1 MAIKNELI
9 LSYIKELAPG
19 TKISVRKLAEQLD
32 VSEGTV
38 YKAIKLAEAQGLVV
52 TKPKAGTFRVETG
65 FAAKSEPVSLK
76 RLVKLLGLTTVV
88 EPADYDRVIERIV
101 ICDGSEA
108 QLRAALDASPP
119 GTHPCCASSARG
131 RICRRSR
138 WSWGKPAGDRR
149 RVRRRAHAH
158 RGGARGAERAEL
170 LAGHVHD
177 TAPHG

>member
-1 MAIKNELI
+1 M
-9 LSYIKELAPG
+9 
-19 TKISVRKLAEQLD
+19 RKLAEQLD

-108 QLRAALDASPP
+108 QLRAALDASPA
-119 GTHPCCASSARG
+119 GNASVL
-131 RICRRSR
+131 CL
-138 WSWGKPAGDRR
+138 
-149 RVRRRAHAH
+149 V
-158 RGGARGAERAEL
+158 GARADMQALAVEL
-170 LAGHVHD
+170 GQ
-177 TAPHG
+177 TCW